1 MKLKQMICSAAVATA
16 LSSGGSLMAQTP
28 KHMTPETLLE
38 MARVGSASLS
48 PDGKTVIYTVSQPSI
63 KENKSET
70 AIYQID
76 FKGKGRKQISKIG
89 ENAYAPTFI
98 SGGERIAFMSP
109 VEGAMQLFS
118 MKADGSGIR
127 QLTAIEGGISDYKLS
142 PDEKKVL
149 YVKEIKVGESVA
161 DIYPDLPQASG
172 RLINDLMYK
181 HWDEWVETIPHI
193 FFAELASEAIKEGTD
208 LLKDEPYEAPMKPFV
223 SMGDVNWS
231 SDGRYIAYASRKK
244 TGVAYSISTNSDI
257 YLYDTKEGTTKNL
270 TEGMMGYDTDPVFS
284 PNGRYMA
291 WVSMERDGYEA
302 DLRRLFVLDLKK
314 GTKTWLTGGFECDVN
329 EPKWSADS
337 KEIYFLSCVK
347 AETHLHSIKLRSK
360 KIRQITEGQYNYTS
374 FDLGKK
380 YILASRQSMQVPT
393 DLYRVNIR
401 SGKAE
406 AITQENAKVLGEL
419 ADISVEKRWIKT
431 TNGEQ
436 MLTWVIYPPHFDKTK
451 KYPTLLYCQGGPQ
464 SAVSQFFSFR
474 WNFRIMAEQGYIIV
488 APNRHGVPSF
498 GKAWNEQIS
507 GDYPGQNIQ
516 DYLTA
521 IDEVAKE
528 PFVDKQHLGC
538 VGASYGGFSAY
549 FLAGHHEGRFA
560 TFIAHAGIFNMEMQ
574 YLTTEEMWFANWDM
588 GGAYWDKDNKVAQRT
603 FDNSPHKFVD
613 KWDTPILVIHGEKD
627 FRILADQGM
636 AAFNAA
642 KLRGVPSQLLVFPDE
657 GHWIL
662 KPQNAVLWQRTYFA
676 WLDKW
681 LKK

>member
-1 MKLKQMICSAAVATA
+1 MKQIICSATVATTIGVGA
-16 LSSGGSLMAQTP
+16 SLSAQTT

-38 MARVGSASLS
+38 MARVGSATLS
-48 PDGKTVIYTVSQPSI
+48 PNAKKVIYTLTQPNI
-63 KENKSET
+63 KENKSQT
-70 AIYQID
+70 SIYEIGLD
-76 FKGKGRKQISKIG
+76 GKGRRLISKDG
-89 ENAYAPTFI
+89 ESAYAPTFI
-98 SGGERIAFMSP
+98 EEGKRIAFMSV
-109 VEGAMQLFS
+109 VEGSMQVFS
-118 MKADGSGIR
+118 MNADGSDVR
-127 QLTAIEGGISDYKLS
+127 QLTAIEGGISDYKFS
-142 PDEKKVL
+142 PDGKKLL
-149 YVKEIKVGESVA
+149 YVKEVKAGEKVA
-161 DIYPDLPQASG
+161 DIYPDLPKATG
-172 RLINDLMYK
+172 RVINNLMYK

-193 FFAELASEAIKEGTD
+193 FFAELGTEAIKEGQD
-208 LLKDEPYEAPMKPFV
+208 LLEGEPYEAPMKPYV

-231 SDGRYIAYASRKK
+231 SDSRYIAYASRKK
-244 TGVAYSISTNSDI
+244 VGLEYSLSTNSDI
-257 YLYDTKEGTTKNL
+257 YLYDTEEGKTKNL

-284 PNGRYMA
+284 PNGKYLA

-314 GTKTWLTGGFECDVN
+314 GTKNWLTEGFECDV
-329 EPKWSADS
+329 ESPQWSEDS
-337 KEIYFLSCVK
+337 KEIYFLSCVQ
-347 AETHLHSIKLRSK
+347 AETHIHSIKLRSK
-360 KIRQITEGQYNYTS
+360 KIRQITKGQYNYTS
-374 FDLGKK
+374 FELGKK
-380 YILASRQSMQVPT
+380 YILAGRQSMQVPT
-393 DLYRVNIR
+393 DLYRVNLK
-401 SGKAE
+401 SGEAE
-406 AITQENAKVLGEL
+406 AITQENKQILDEL
-419 ADISVEKRWIKT
+419 SDISVEKRWIKT
-431 TNGEQ
+431 SNGEQ

-507 GDYPGQNIQ
+507 GDYSGQNIQ
-516 DYLTA
+516 DYLSA

-528 PFVDKQHLGC
+528 PFVDKAHLGC
-538 VGASYGGFSAY
+538 VGASYGGYSAY

-588 GGAYWDKDNKVAQRT
+588 GGAYWEKDNKTAQRT

-642 KLRGVPSQLLVFPDE
+642 QLRHIPSQLLVYPDE

-676 WLDKW
+676 WLNKW
-681 LKK
+681 LKP